1 VPTSKIQ
8 LPDISASHSSAR
20 DAVDHAIRFLE
31 AELAKPRFTVPKGES
46 KFYLEM
52 RRDLPYIVHETAL
65 PETQIL
71 VNRNYKP
78 LGNSSRTGENWVNYE
93 LATNGHVQLTPE
105 QMKVIVST
113 GRERGLFGDENPP
126 WSGRRDA
133 SAYLERLKAL
143 RNFL

>member
-52 RRDLPYIVHETAL
+52 RRDLPYIVHETSL
-65 PETQIL
+65 RETQIL

-93 LATNGHVQLTPE
+93 LATNGHVQLTSE

-126 WSGRRDA
+126 WFGRRDA

>member
-1 VPTSKIQ
+1 MPTSKIQ

-52 RRDLPYIVHETAL
+52 RRDLPYIVHETSL
-65 PETQIL
+65 RETQIL

-93 LATNGHVQLTPE
+93 LATNGHVQLTSE

-126 WSGRRDA
+126 WFGRRDA

>member
-1 VPTSKIQ
+1 MPTSKIQ
-8 LPDISASHSSAR
+8 VPDISASHGTAR

-31 AELAKPRFTVPKGES
+31 AELAKQRFTVPKGES

-52 RRDLPYIVHETAL
+52 RRDLPYMVHETTL
-65 PETQIL
+65 SKTQIL

-78 LGNSSRTGENWVNYE
+78 LGNSSRTGDNWVNYE
-93 LATNGHVQLTPE
+93 SATNGHIQLTPE
-105 QMKVIVST
+105 QIKAVVST

-126 WSGRRDA
+126 WFGRREA

>member
-8 LPDISASHSSAR
+8 LPDISASYSSAR
-20 DAVDHAIRFLE
+20 DAVDYAIQFLE

-52 RRDLPYIVHETAL
+52 RRDLPYFVHETEV
-65 PETQIL
+65 PGTQIL

-93 LATNGHVQLTPE
+93 LATNCHVNLTQE
-105 QMKVIVST
+105 QIKVVVSV

-126 WSGRRDA
+126 WFGRRDA
-133 SAYLERLKAL
+133 SVYLERLKAL
-143 RNFL
+143 RKFL

>member
-1 VPTSKIQ
+1 MPTSKIQ

-20 DAVDHAIRFLE
+20 DAVDHAIQFLE
-31 AELAKPRFTVPKGES
+31 VELAKPRFTIPKGES
-46 KFYLEM
+46 KLYLEM
-52 RRDLPYIVHETAL
+52 RRDLPYFVHETAL
-65 PETQIL
+65 LGTQIL

-78 LGNSSRTGENWVNYE
+78 LGNSSRTGDNWVNYE
-93 LATNGHVQLTPE
+93 LAKNGHVQLTQE
-105 QMKVIVST
+105 QIKVVVSA

-126 WSGRRDA
+126 WIGRRDA